1 MAVAPSVF
9 VEIALQMLLGNG
21 MIDATNTAFY
31 ERPETVNGLC
41 VDISAHVH
49 LLCVA
54 NAAMVISVFPER
66 VINRV
71 FVCEDSGL
79 WQHILFD
86 VGHHRGALNVRHG
99 HSHNTALALDY
110 PKHSRF

>member
-31 ERPETVNGLC
+31 ERPETVDGLR
-41 VDISAHVH
+41 VDIPAHIH
-49 LLCVA
+49 LLCMA
-54 NAAMVISVFPER
+54 DAAMVISVFPER

-71 FVCEDSGL
+71 FVCEDRGL
-79 WQHILFD
+79 RQHILFD
-86 VGHHRGALNVRHG
+86 VRHHRSTLNVWDRKSNEIG
-99 HSHNTALALDY
+99 
-110 PKHSRF
+110 R

>member
-1 MAVAPSVF
+1 MS
-9 VEIALQMLLGNG
+9 LGNR
-21 MIDATNTAFY
+21 MIDTTNPALHQ
-31 ERPETVNGLC
+31 RPEAVDGLC

-54 NAAMVISVFPER
+54 NAAMVISALLER

-86 VGHHRGALNVRHG
+86 VGHHRGALNVRRG

-110 PKHSRF
+110 PKHSRFVRSINAGTALAS